1 MWNQRIYIQNPPV
14 GDGLDHANQPNPD
27 PLVILEPLLFIQNV
41 DQWMLIQNHVLLV
54 LHVVYIPALL
64 ITGHLVPLR
73 DISQVQS
80 VSSQSAFVGS
90 ILETCCR

>member
-1 MWNQRIYIQNPPV
+1 MQNPPV
-14 GDGLDHANQPNPD
+14 GDGLDHANQPNHD

-90 ILETCCR
+90 IPETCCR